1 MTIYESLFYAGVIM
15 MVGSALAGLLAAVL
29 LKLKSIKL
37 HRLLDSEYGP
47 QVKQQKALRGTE
59 K

>member
-1 MTIYESLFYAGVIM
+1 MTVYESLFYVGVM
-15 MVGSALAGLLAAVL
+15 MMAGSALAGLLAAIL
-29 LKLKSIKL
+29 LKRKSGKL
-37 HRLLDSEYGP
+37 RRLLDSEYGP